1 MHLSQAEL
9 LYPEILVI
17 FVVSR
22 KLNCVF
28 NYSSKMKISY
38 NWLKDFLFI
47 DLVPEKLGVILTNT
61 GLEVE
66 GIEEFSEVKGSL
78 QGFVIGE
85 VLTCEKHPNADK
97 LSVTKVNIGNGDP
110 LHIVCGAPNV
120 KAGQKVVVATTGTE
134 IVMGDKK
141 FIIQKTK
148 LRGEVSEGMIC
159 AEDEIGI
166 GTGHDGILVLNPEAT
181 PGTKASEYFNVYH
194 DTVFEIGLTPNRTDA
209 TSHFGTARD
218 LAAYF
223 SLQHPVELKKPFLI
237 DIKQD
242 DNKMKVDIEIEDTSG
257 CRRFTGVTI
266 TDLNI
271 APSPKWLQ
279 NRLKAI
285 GLTPINN
292 VVDITNYVLHEL
304 GQPLHAY
311 DADKLHDNKI
321 IVKRLPEGTKFTT
334 LDEEERSLS
343 NEDVMVCDAKVPVC
357 IGGVFGGLDSGITED
372 TKNIFLES
380 AYFDPVSVR
389 KTARRHGLNTDA
401 SFRFERGVDPQNTL
415 IALKRAASLIR
426 DIAEGKIS
434 SELIDV
440 HPNPVKSCKVELLY
454 SHIDR
459 LIGKKIEKDMIKSI
473 LKSLDIQV
481 LNEKGDNLSVQ
492 ISPYRVDVTREAD
505 VIEEILRI
513 YGYNNVEFSDK
524 LNISVSPV
532 VKPDNETWV
541 DKVSEYLTHS
551 GFTEIMSNSLTKKGY
566 YNSLKTF
573 PVDKLVPILNPLSA
587 DLNVMR
593 QTLLFSGLEA
603 IERNIN
609 HKNPNLHLYE
619 FGRIYSLKKKDLS
632 AFENFNEQTVFG
644 LFVTGDKEEQSWAI
658 KTETTNFYQL
668 KAYYYNILKLL
679 GIDINL
685 FTVKAIENEDDIFS
699 GGLSYWLGSK
709 LVIRAG
715 LVAQSIL
722 DIFEIEQEV
731 FFAELFWDDLLK
743 LLKSER
749 TFTEL
754 PKFPEV
760 RRDLALLLDEH
771 IQYSQ
776 IEKLAFE
783 AGGKFLKRMGMF
795 DFYKGKNIPAGKKSY
810 AIYFFLQDL
819 HKTLTDNEID
829 RIMKKIADSLV
840 NNLNAELR

>member
-1 MHLSQAEL
+1 
-9 LYPEILVI
+9 
-17 FVVSR
+17 
-22 KLNCVF
+22 
-28 NYSSKMKISY
+28 MKISY
-38 NWLKDFLFI
+38 NWLKDFISI
-47 DLVPEKLGVILTNT
+47 DLDPEKLGVILTNT

-66 GIEEFSEVKGSL
+66 GIEEFSEVKNSL

-97 LSVTKVNIGNGDP
+97 LSVTTVNIGNDDP

-120 KAGQKVVVATTGTE
+120 KAGQKVVVATTGAE
-134 IVMGDKK
+134 IVMGDKS
-141 FIIQKTK
+141 FTIQKTK

-159 AEDEIGI
+159 AEDEIGT
-166 GTGHDGILVLNPEAT
+166 GSGHDGILVLDQGAI
-181 PGTKASEYFNVYH
+181 PGIKAAEYFNIYH

-218 LAAYF
+218 LAAFF
-223 SLQHPVELKKPFLI
+223 SLQQPVELKKPFLT
-237 DIKQD
+237 DLKQD
-242 DNKMKVDIEIEDTSG
+242 DSKLKVDVEIEDPSG
-257 CRRFTGVTI
+257 CRRFAGVTI
-266 TDLNI
+266 TDLHI

-311 DADKLHDNKI
+311 NADKLHDNKI

-357 IGGVFGGLDSGITED
+357 IGGVFGGLDSGITES

-415 IALKRAASLIR
+415 VALKRAASLIR
-426 DIAEGKIS
+426 DIAGGRIS

-440 HPNPVKSCKVELLY
+440 HPNPVQPCRVEILY
-454 SHIDR
+454 SHIYR
-459 LIGKKIEKDMIKSI
+459 LIGKKIEKDVIKSI
-473 LKSLDIQV
+473 LKNLDILV
-481 LNEKGDNLSVQ
+481 LDENGDNLIVQ
-492 ISPYRVDVTREAD
+492 IPPYRVDVTREAD

-513 YGYNNVEFSDK
+513 YGYNNIEFSNK

-541 DKVSEYLTHS
+541 NNVSEYLTHS
-551 GFTEIMSNSLTKKGY
+551 GFTEIMSNSLTKKEY

-573 PVDKLVPILNPLSA
+573 PADKLVPILNPLST
-587 DLNVMR
+587 DLDVMR

-603 IERNIN
+603 ISRNIN
-609 HKNPNLHLYE
+609 HKNPDLRLYE
-619 FGRIYSLKKKDLS
+619 FGRIYSLRKQDLS
-632 AFENFNEQTVFG
+632 VLNNYIEQAVFG
-644 LFVTGDKEEQSWAI
+644 LFITGDKEEQSWAV
-658 KTETTNFYQL
+658 KSENSDFYQL
-668 KAYYYNILKLL
+668 KAYYSNILKLL
-679 GIDINL
+679 GIDMNQ
-685 FTVKAIENEDDIFS
+685 FNAKSIESEEDIFA
-699 GGLSYWLGSK
+699 GGLSYWLGEK

-715 LVAQSIL
+715 LVNQNIL
-722 DIFEIEQEV
+722 NNFEIEQEV
-731 FFAELFWDDLLK
+731 FFAELFWDELMK

-749 TFTEL
+749 TFTGL

-771 IQYSQ
+771 VQYSQ

-783 AGGKFLKRMGMF
+783 AGGKLLKRIGLF
-795 DFYKGKNIPAGKKSY
+795 DYYKGKNIPAGKKSY
-810 AIYFFLQDL
+810 AVYFFLQDL
-819 HKTLTDNEID
+819 NKTLTDKEID
-829 RIMKKIADSLV
+829 RIMKKITDSLV
-840 NNLNAELR
+840 HDLNAELR